1 MQLKTSSYNDQV
13 TNENKIKKLSFVN
26 DSLVT
31 AINKKDTL
39 IDSLRVA
46 NVSFKK
52 DKEKEKAKLIYA
64 KKAST
69 LTRDQEYDKK
79 AQFIYNFGTYI
90 EWPVEYNGTEFII
103 GVVGDADVI
112 KKLQSTID
120 DKKVKGKKV
129 RIEKYTKGAKYNI
142 IYITNSKTSEF
153 SSVKDDCK
161 KNKTLFICDDE
172 LMYSTGS
179 HIVFIMDE
187 DKVRYLLNKLA
198 IEKVGLKVSQ
208 ELMRFSG

>member
-1 MQLKTSSYNDQV
+1 MKTSSYNDQV

-90 EWPVEYNGTEFII
+90 EWPVEY
-103 GVVGDADVI
+103 
-112 KKLQSTID
+112 
-120 DKKVKGKKV
+120 
-129 RIEKYTKGAKYNI
+129 
-142 IYITNSKTSEF
+142 
-153 SSVKDDCK
+153 
-161 KNKTLFICDDE
+161 
-172 LMYSTGS
+172 
-179 HIVFIMDE
+179 
-187 DKVRYLLNKLA
+187 
-198 IEKVGLKVSQ
+198 
-208 ELMRFSG
+208 